1 MTNWKF
7 VRSALGLV
15 LAFFAS
21 TAAFGY
27 TSFEEVD
34 VLSTEPIFQLV
45 EQRVPTEQCQIEY
58 VSAKQPRFDD
68 KSQTPG
74 IIGALVGGA
83 IGNAVGSEKSNQR
96 VGAVAG
102 ALLGASIAKDVNR
115 KRHEGQYEG
124 TEREVCRTVYR
135 TERAQEIIGYDVSYS
150 YNGSVY
156 TSRMD
161 YDPGNTIRLRVNVT
175 PAQ

>member
-1 MTNWKF
+1 MRLEESLLSSPPPSFPPSSSAIEEKF
-7 VRSALGLV
+7 LFR
-15 LAFFAS
+15 
-21 TAAFGY
+21 
-27 TSFEEVD
+27 VD
-34 VLSTEPIFQLV
+34 
-45 EQRVPTEQCQIEY
+45 
-58 VSAKQPRFDD
+58 
-68 KSQTPG
+68 
-74 IIGALVGGA
+74 
-83 IGNAVGSEKSNQR
+83 
-96 VGAVAG
+96 AVAG

>member
-1 MTNWKF
+1 MTKLKLA
-7 VRSALGLV
+7 RSALGWALS
-15 LAFFAS
+15 FAVPIS
-21 TAAFGY
+21 VVAY

-58 VSAKQPRFDD
+58 IPAKQPRFDD

-124 TEREVCRTVYR
+124 TETEVCRTVYR

-150 YNGSVY
+150 YNGAVY

-161 YDPGNTIRLRVNVT
+161 YDPGNTIRLRVNVS
-175 PAQ
+175 PAE

>member
-1 MTNWKF
+1 MTKLKLA
-7 VRSALGLV
+7 RSALGWALS
-15 LAFFAS
+15 FAVPVS
-21 TAAFGY
+21 VVAY

-34 VLSTEPIFQLV
+34 VVSTEPIFQLV
-45 EQRVPTEQCQIEY
+45 EQRVPAERCQIEY
-58 VSAKQPRFDD
+58 VPGKQPRFD
-68 KSQTPG
+68 KTSQTPG

-115 KRHEGQYEG
+115 KRHEGEYQG
-124 TEREVCRTVYR
+124 TEREVCSTVYR

-150 YNGSVY
+150 YNGSIY

-161 YDPGNTIRLRVNVT
+161 YDPGDTIRLRVNIT

>member
-1 MTNWKF
+1 MTKLKW
-7 VRSALGLV
+7 VYSALGL
-15 LAFFAS
+15 AISFAGP
-21 TAAFGY
+21 TVVVAY

-34 VLSTEPIFQLV
+34 VMSTEPIFQLV
-45 EQRVPTEQCQIEY
+45 EQKVPTERCQIEY
-58 VSAKQPRFDD
+58 VTARQPRFDSA
-68 KSQTPG
+68 SQTPG

-115 KRHEGQYEG
+115 KRHDGEYQG
-124 TEREVCRTVYR
+124 TEREVCSTVYR

-150 YNGSVY
+150 YNGAIY

-161 YDPGNTIRLRVNVT
+161 YDPGDSIRLRVNIT